1 MLNGT
6 RVDTPAPGGIYLV
19 KKNGVTKKVV
29 VKK

>member
-6 RVDTPAPGGIYLV
+6 RVDTPAQSGIYLV